1 MVATAQGLM
10 ALITFYPFCFDE
22 RATLTRSKDF
32 LPFFYSFR
40 CGAYHPFFQNFKI
53 LLIFYVT
60 LIDSNALSK
69 NNPITYQFPPR
80 LSSEIILVY
89 SKTPYH
95 AICYKFCCL
104 DKGTNL
110 FFISSTELQVIHQD
124 KMVDPRSVHSR

>member
-80 LSSEIILVY
+80 LSSEIIHLCIP
-89 SKTPYH
+89 KHLIMP
-95 AICYKFCCL
+95 L
-104 DKGTNL
+104 
-110 FFISSTELQVIHQD
+110 LQVLL
-124 KMVDPRSVHSR
+124 S